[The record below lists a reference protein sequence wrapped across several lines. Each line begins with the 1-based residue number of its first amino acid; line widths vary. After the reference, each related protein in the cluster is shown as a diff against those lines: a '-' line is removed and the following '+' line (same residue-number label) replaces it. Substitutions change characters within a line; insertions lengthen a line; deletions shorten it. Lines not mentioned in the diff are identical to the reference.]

1 MLWDES
7 FQSWQS
13 LGISAQ
19 PAAVMFAPDGTI
31 ITGWLGPFPENE
43 VIELA
48 AEYPAEILGQN
59 GKGPRL
65 SAGSL

>member
-1 MLWDES
+1 MLWDEN

-43 VIELA
+43 VIKLA
-48 AEYPAEILGQN
+48 AEYPA
-59 GKGPRL
+59 
-65 SAGSL
+65 